1 MFFLKI
7 PYEIQAF
14 LKFEVSLT
22 KRSIRQIVVEKLR
35 GRTIIKSFSPELCKN
50 FFKLEELYLLKR
62 NWDNNNAKPI
72 SKKIIKKM
80 KTLIIQLKRQPKIF
94 PTFNDS
100 IQIVYDGENGSYL
113 EIQITKNKNLAY
125 FILNKTKNEASGEI
139 PFSADAINTLVDEFY
154 A

>member
-22 KRSIRQIVVEKLR
+22 KHSIRQIVVEKLR

-72 SKKIIKKM
+72 SKKIIKK
-80 KTLIIQLKRQPKIF
+80 
-94 PTFNDS
+94 
-100 IQIVYDGENGSYL
+100 
-113 EIQITKNKNLAY
+113 
-125 FILNKTKNEASGEI
+125 NEDFDYTA
-139 PFSADAINTLVDEFY
+139 
-154 A
+154 